1 MKISPKQ
8 SHTAHEFGLRVHGS
22 DDDFFKWFLLC
33 YLLGKPIQSR
43 VAVQT
48 WHIFMRDALDTPWII
63 IKAGKRSLEK
73 HLVEGKYTH
82 YNHIMAD
89 ALLKMS
95 EQLIRMSDGSLL
107 LLLHSTHTE
116 DEFSKLLQKLHGV
129 GPKTAQIIM
138 TETTEYFA
146 ELSD

>member
-1 MKISPKQ
+1 MRKQ
-8 SHTAHEFGLRVHGS
+8 LNQIHRANEFGLDVLGS

-33 YLLGKPIQSR
+33 YLLGKPIQSK

-48 WHIFMRDALDTPWII
+48 WQIFIREELDTPWAI

-82 YNHIMAD
+82 YNHIIAD

-95 EQLIRMSDGSLL
+95 EQLIHMSDGSLL